1 MLKTEK
7 EKAFVIGFAAG
18 DVFWHQLSHTQRYL
32 QTMRLCLGRSPITGA
47 VRDWFNVLVYDRQR
61 LTCDLFLKV

>member
-1 MLKTEK
+1 MPLSLRSLFSDGTV
-7 EKAFVIGFAAG
+7 AH
-18 DVFWHQLSHTQRYL
+18 VFWHQLSHTQRYL